1 MTTLSKQGDELMMLA
16 VTTEA
21 HLLEQGYEVTA
32 KPNAEVTAF
41 EIRGAEDDE
50 LLCRVQAV
58 GAESFEI
65 VRLNGE
71 TLTGVGDQR
80 VMHAML
86 ARIIADLQRR
96 AA

>member
-1 MTTLSKQGDELMMLA
+1 MLQLTKQGDELMTLA
-16 VTTEA
+16 VDTEA
-21 HLLEQGYEVTA
+21 HLREQGHEVIA
-32 KPNAEVTAF
+32 RPNTEVTAF
-41 EIRGAEDDE
+41 EIRDAEGDD

-58 GAESFEI
+58 GADSFEI

-80 VMHAML
+80 VMHTML
-86 ARIIADLQRR
+86 DRIIADLRRR